1 MKIATFTIIIIQI
14 VSILS
19 LSIKSRNAILANNTK
34 NVTGIIANS
43 SLEMSSRPYTIHQ
56 CDQIILFKGSRITD
70 FNDYT
75 KQKSSHFS
83 LNAYLLN
90 VFDEKIP
97 EKLVD
102 SVNINQLLEEPKKMQ
117 GMKKCLYFKG
127 EKTEIGVCLPDEE
140 ETDEVYQ
147 AYRSLIAC
155 SKGKTESPCEKEIK
169 KRLEELKMQNST
181 YNNGKVNL
189 QQQSIFGVNQLYP
202 DIEKPDYYHDLR
214 VPGSNITVN
223 ITSEERQRRIRN
235 QITIGK

>member
-1 MKIATFTIIIIQI
+1 M
-14 VSILS
+14 
-19 LSIKSRNAILANNTK
+19 
-34 NVTGIIANS
+34 
-43 SLEMSSRPYTIHQ
+43 
-56 CDQIILFKGSRITD
+56 
-70 FNDYT
+70 
-75 KQKSSHFS
+75 
-83 LNAYLLN
+83 
-90 VFDEKIP
+90 
-97 EKLVD
+97 
-102 SVNINQLLEEPKKMQ
+102 
-117 GMKKCLYFKG
+117 KCLYFKG

-155 SKGKTESPCEKEIK
+155 SKEIK
-169 KRLEELKMQNST
+169 KRLEVLKMQNST